1 MTPSN
6 HSEARI
12 QALLTRDEFVP
23 VPTSLISYQ
32 SSGHV
37 IMIGD
42 SADLALAQSMS
53 LNLPISP
60 ILMSGVADESM
71 PANTIYLAGRRLEI
85 DGYLGSFRVTLN
97 DGSGSTEVVSA
108 DLVVDL
114 NKQAI
119 INLEILP
126 PGYLHRNIQQ
136 MGVEA
141 LSQELSEMTGTFEK
155 PKYFHYDAS
164 ICAHGVN
171 GVQFCTQCIDACP
184 ADAIISLGEKIEVNP
199 FLCQG
204 GGVCATACPSG
215 AIRYVYPSLA
225 DSGNQIRKMLNSYRE
240 QGGHQAI
247 VVFYSGDEVEAA
259 EQSILSSH
267 SEMLP
272 VRVEELASVGMDLC
286 LSALVYGA
294 SQVILLV
301 NPNAP
306 KSALEVL
313 ERQLGWVKAMLV
325 GLEINADRISL
336 IDDLTDRITDNINSL
351 SMTELS
357 IGSWQIE
364 PAIYTMPDK
373 KRNAIYQAID
383 HLYQQSTKQQE
394 QIELPAGAPFGT
406 ATIDSKSCTL
416 CLACVGACP
425 GKALQDGSNREVPE
439 VFFIESNC
447 IQCNVCTLTCP
458 EQAIEITP
466 RIIFDREKRNRSR
479 ALNQDTP
486 FACIGCGKAFAPT
499 SVIAKMTE
507 KLKDHYMFRGPR
519 ALDRLKMC
527 EDCRVVDIVQDDAAM
542 SGRFDTLN

>member
-1 MTPSN
+1 MMTQNN
-6 HSEARI
+6 HSEART
-12 QALLTRDEFVP
+12 QALLKRDELVP

-32 SSGHV
+32 SNGHV

-42 SADLALAQSMS
+42 SVDLALAQTMS
-53 LNLPISP
+53 LDLPTSP
-60 ILMSGVADESM
+60 ILVSRVPDESM
-71 PANTIYLAGRRLEI
+71 AANTIYLAGRTLEV
-85 DGYLGSFRVTLN
+85 DGYLGNFRVTLI
-97 DGSGSTEVVSA
+97 DSSGSTEVVSA
-108 DLVVDL
+108 DLVLDL
-114 NKQAI
+114 NAQAM

-136 MGVEA
+136 IGIDA

-155 PKYFHYDAS
+155 PKYFQYDAS

-204 GGVCATACPSG
+204 GGTCATACPSG
-215 AIRYVYPSLA
+215 AIRYAYPNLA
-225 DSGNQIRKMLNSYRE
+225 DSGNQIRTMLQTYRE
-240 QGGHQAI
+240 QGGQQAI
-247 VVFYSGDEVEAA
+247 VVFYSGDDEAVA
-259 EQSILSSH
+259 QKILSTH

-286 LSALVYGA
+286 LSTLVYGA
-294 SQVILLV
+294 SQVILLENNDV
-301 NPNAP
+301 PQG
-306 KSALEVL
+306 SLQVM
-313 ERQLGWVKAMLV
+313 ERQLGWAKAMLAA
-325 GLEINADRISL
+325 LEVNTDRISIAENL
-336 IDDLTDRITDNINSL
+336 DLFSVSD
-351 SMTELS
+351 EL

-383 HLYQQSTKQQE
+383 HLYQQSRKQQE
-394 QIELPAGAPFGT
+394 QIELPAGAPFG
-406 ATIDSKSCTL
+406 AAVIDSKSCTL
-416 CLACVGACP
+416 CMACVGACP

-439 VFFIESNC
+439 VFFIESHC
-447 IQCNVCTLTCP
+447 IQCNVCVLTCP

-466 RIIFDREKRNRSR
+466 RIIFDREKRNRAR

-486 FACIGCGKAFAPT
+486 FACISCGKAFAST
-499 SVIAKMTE
+499 SVISKMTGT
-507 KLKDHYMFRGPR
+507 LKDHYMFQGPR

-542 SGRFDTLN
+542 SGRFDALN

>member
-6 HSEARI
+6 RSEART
-12 QALLTRDEFVP
+12 QALLKRDEFVP

-32 SSGHV
+32 SNGHV
-37 IMIGD
+37 IVIGG
-42 SADLALAQSMS
+42 SADLALVQTMS
-53 LNLPISP
+53 LDLPISP
-60 ILMSGVADESM
+60 ILMSHAPGGSVPTKA
-71 PANTIYLAGRRLEI
+71 IYLAGRTLEI
-85 DGYLGSFRVTLN
+85 DGYLGNFRVTLN
-97 DGSGSTEVVSA
+97 DDNGSTEVVYA
-108 DLVVDL
+108 DLVLDL
-114 NKQAI
+114 NTQAI
-119 INLEILP
+119 LNLEILP

-155 PKYFHYDAS
+155 PKYFNYDAN

-184 ADAIISLGEKIEVNP
+184 ADAIISLGDKIEVNP

-225 DSGNQIRKMLNSYRE
+225 DSGNQVRKMLQTYRE
-240 QGGHQAI
+240 QGGQQPI
-247 VVFYSGDEVEAA
+247 VVFYSGDETEVI
-259 EQSILSSH
+259 EQDILSSH
-267 SEMLP
+267 SEILP
-272 VRVEELASVGMDLC
+272 IKVEELASVGMDLC
-286 LSALVYGA
+286 LSTLVYGA
-294 SQVILLV
+294 SQVMLLA
-301 NPNAP
+301 NRSAP
-306 KSALEVL
+306 KSSLQVIQ
-313 ERQLGWVKAMLV
+313 RQLDWVKDMLV
-325 GLEINADRISL
+325 GLEINADRIS
-336 IDDLTDRITDNINSL
+336 ITNNLADNIDSL
-351 SMTELS
+351 SETQQP
-357 IGSWQIE
+357 IGSWQIK
-364 PAIYTMPDK
+364 PAIYTMPDN

-406 ATIDSKSCTL
+406 ATINSESCTL

-486 FACIGCGKAFAPT
+486 FDCISCGKAFAPT
-499 SVIAKMTE
+499 SVISKMTE
-507 KLKDHYMFRGPR
+507 KLKDHYMFQGPR

>member
-1 MTPSN
+1 MTPNN
-6 HSEARI
+6 HSEARTH
-12 QALLTRDEFVP
+12 ALLKRDEFVP

-32 SSGHV
+32 SNGHV
-37 IMIGD
+37 IVIGD
-42 SADLALAQSMS
+42 SADLALVQTMS
-53 LNLPISP
+53 LDLPVSP
-60 ILMSGVADESM
+60 ILVSRVPDESM
-71 PANTIYLAGRRLEI
+71 PTNTIYLAGRTLEI
-85 DGYLGSFRVTLN
+85 DGYLGNFRVTLSDN
-97 DGSGSTEVVSA
+97 IGSTEVVSA
-108 DLVVDL
+108 DLVLDL
-114 NKQAI
+114 NAQAI
-119 INLEILP
+119 LNLEVLP

-136 MGVEA
+136 IGAEV
-141 LSQELSEMTGTFEK
+141 LSEELGEMTGTFEK
-155 PKYFHYDAS
+155 PKYFHYDAN

-204 GGVCATACPSG
+204 GGTCATACPSG
-215 AIRYVYPSLA
+215 AIRYAYPSLA
-225 DSGNQIRKMLNSYRE
+225 DSGNQIRTMLQTYRE
-240 QGGHQAI
+240 QGGQQAI
-247 VVFYSGDEVEAA
+247 VVFYSSDDVDVI
-259 EQSILSSH
+259 EQNILSSQ

-272 VRVEELASVGMDLC
+272 VKVEELASVGMDLC

-294 SQVILLV
+294 SQVILLA
-301 NPNAP
+301 NQNTP
-306 KSALEVL
+306 KSSLQVL
-313 ERQLGWVKAMLV
+313 GRQLVWVKAMLV
-325 GLEINADRISL
+325 GLEINADRISITNNV
-336 IDDLTDRITDNINSL
+336 IDSL
-351 SMTELS
+351 SVNEQS
-357 IGSWQIE
+357 IGLWQIE

-383 HLYQQSTKQQE
+383 HLYQQSTKPQE

-406 ATIDSKSCTL
+406 AMIDSDSCTL

-439 VFFIESNC
+439 VFFIESHC

-466 RIIFDREKRNRSR
+466 RIIFDREKRNRAR

-486 FACIGCGKAFAPT
+486 FACISCGKPFAPT

-507 KLKDHYMFRGPR
+507 KLKDHYMFQGDR

-542 SGRFDTLN
+542 SGRFDTIN